1 MLRLKLVEITSS
13 KVVYNYYPENYVSYG
28 TIVIDITNGEVLSVT
43 IAKDDTFEI
52 YMNHAISKVEEFVKN
67 NDYPEEQ
74 TVAWY

>member
-1 MLRLKLVEITSS
+1 MLRLKLVEITNS
-13 KVVYNYYPENYVSYG
+13 KVVYNYYPESYVSYG
-28 TIVIDITNGEVLSVT
+28 TIVIDITNAEVLSVT